1 MTFTPRDVSHPSRR
15 RFYPS
20 GYGDRVGEL
29 RVDPALTDPSTFPYP
44 HPSAKGEK
52 RTEGMVGKWTKMED
66 DLVENGTRNVPQR
79 SFAGARQSV
88 AAETR
93 IKTASADS

>member
-1 MTFTPRDVSHPSRR
+1 M
-15 RFYPS
+15 
-20 GYGDRVGEL
+20 GEL

-88 AAETR
+88 ETR